1 MTYRTGA
8 TGPIRRIAITA
19 LTATALLAGCGGAGD
34 RSSDATGSSAPT
46 PSPSAD
52 PKAELLT
59 AVPDGQDPRFRYTE
73 QNGPDKLSGVV
84 DPAAKAQ
91 ELTFSQTSTD
101 PDFTMALSM
110 RVIADRS
117 WMRVKLTGVDGL
129 HEMMKLPKRWMTL
142 DPAKLEGDSDPLSY
156 EGSDPGNTGVFLEH
170 ASAVRKKGTGTYT
183 GFLDLTAG
191 AEVAEALD
199 NLDLTASGAAAKKV
213 PFTAVVGPDGN
224 LASLSMTVPAAGK
237 QKARKVV
244 VRYFD
249 FGKAPKLAAPA
260 GDQVQAAP
268 ASAYEMLNS

>member
-8 TGPIRRIAITA
+8 AGPLRRIVTTA
-19 LTATALLAGCGGAGD
+19 TAVLTVTALLAGCGTGD

-52 PKAELLT
+52 PKAELLA
-59 AVPDGQDPRFRYTE
+59 AVPDGQEPRFRYTE

-91 ELTFSQTSTD
+91 ELTVTETD
-101 PDFTMALSM
+101 PDFAMVLNL
-110 RVIADRS
+110 RVIDDRT

-142 DPAKLEGDSDPLSY
+142 DPAKMKDSEPLAY

-183 GFLDLTAG
+183 GFLDLTG
-191 AEVAEALD
+191 GPEVTEALKS
-199 NLDLTASGAAAKKV
+199 LDLVASGAAAKKV
-213 PFTAVVGPDGN
+213 PFTAVVGADGN

-237 QKARKVV
+237 RKARKVV

-249 FGKAPKLAAPA
+249 FGSAPKLTAPA

-268 ASAYEMLNS
+268 ASAYELLGG